1 VNPAVVAWV
10 EATRAAQGLPP
21 RVEDDQVLDEI
32 AAIATSRPPAVQV
45 EEGGGD
51 AAA

>member
-1 VNPAVVAWV
+1 MNPAVVAWV

-21 RVEDDQVLDEI
+21 RIEDDQVLDEI
-32 AAIATSRPPAVQV
+32 AAIATSSPAARV

>member
-32 AAIATSRPPAVQV
+32 AAIAANPPARV
-45 EEGGGD
+45 EESGGD